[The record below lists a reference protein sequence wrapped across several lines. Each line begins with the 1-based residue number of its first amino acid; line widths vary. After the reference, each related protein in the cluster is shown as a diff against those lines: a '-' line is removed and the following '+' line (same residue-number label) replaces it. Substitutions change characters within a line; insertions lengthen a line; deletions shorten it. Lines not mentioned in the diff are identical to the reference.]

1 LDFKT
6 TTRPFRHAAA
16 LRQASALLGDRPSGA
31 PLHILE
37 VGPGLAV
44 KGLGRMLTPA
54 TPPRRILRA
63 AETFLR
69 RVPMPDRCFENYETL
84 ELLQIFA
91 AWPVRLTL
99 IDINPRVLRIIGA
112 NLRDVALD
120 TRTADLSLADNPTL
134 AALSGSFDVTVAFSI
149 LSRIPT
155 IAGREVAVAHLRN
168 MTRPGGLILANDHD
182 VSATDCRRLADS
194 EVIYRKLV
202 TATA

>member
-6 TTRPFRHAAA
+6 TTRPFRNAEA
-16 LRQASALLGDRPSGA
+16 LRQASALLADRPTSA

-54 TPPRRILRA
+54 TPARRILRA

-69 RVPMPDRCFENYETL
+69 RVPMPDRFFENYETL

-91 AWPVRLTL
+91 AWPVRLTV
-99 IDINPRVLRIIGA
+99 IDINPRVLRIIAA
-112 NLRDVALD
+112 NLSDVALE
-120 TRTADLSLADNPTL
+120 TRTADLSQADNPTL
-134 AALSGSFDVTVAFSI
+134 AAFRGKFDVTVAFSI

-155 IAGREVAVAHLRN
+155 AARDIAVAHLRN
-168 MTRPGGLILANDHD
+168 VTRPGGLVLANDHD
-182 VSATDCRRLADS
+182 VSAADCRRLADS
-194 EVIYRKLV
+194 PVIYRKLV
-202 TATA
+202 TAAA